1 MPTVG
6 LTTWSTERNIAMKS
20 KIWWKAAGWRALRTV
35 AQTALATIGT
45 TTVLTGVDWLLVL
58 NTTALAGILSVLT
71 SIIKGIPEA
80 DEEE

>member
-1 MPTVG
+1 
-6 LTTWSTERNIAMKS
+6 MKN
-20 KIWWKAAGWRALRTV
+20 KNWWKAAGRRALRTV

-45 TTVLTGVDWLLVL
+45 TYVLTDVDWLLVL

>member
-1 MPTVG
+1 
-6 LTTWSTERNIAMKS
+6 MKN
-20 KIWWKAAGWRALRTV
+20 KNWWKAAAWRALRTV

-80 DEEE
+80 DEG

>member
-1 MPTVG
+1 
-6 LTTWSTERNIAMKS
+6 MKN
-20 KIWWKAAGWRALRTV
+20 KNWWKAAAWRALRTV

-58 NTTALAGILSVLT
+58 NTTALAGLLSVLT
-71 SIIKGIPEA
+71 SIIKGIPEV

>member
-1 MPTVG
+1 
-6 LTTWSTERNIAMKS
+6 MKN
-20 KIWWKAAGWRALRTV
+20 KNWWKAAAWRALRTV

-45 TTVLTGVDWLLVL
+45 TSVLTGVDWLLVL

>member
-1 MPTVG
+1 
-6 LTTWSTERNIAMKS
+6 MKN
-20 KIWWKAAGWRALRTV
+20 KNWWKAAAWRALRSV

-45 TTVLTGVDWLLVL
+45 TSVLTGVDWLLVL

-80 DEEE
+80 DEED

>member
-1 MPTVG
+1 ME
-6 LTTWSTERNIAMKS
+6 SS
-20 KIWWKAAGWRALRTV
+20 GWRALRTV

-71 SIIKGIPEA
+71 SIIKGIPEV

>member
-1 MPTVG
+1 
-6 LTTWSTERNIAMKS
+6 MKS

-45 TTVLTGVDWLLVL
+45 TSVLTGVDWLVL

-80 DEEE
+80 DE